1 MMNGILSGSIV
12 TVKEKVILTSVKA
25 VRNTLFG
32 TMATGVKTAAT
43 EQRSGSAL
51 NAAKTMEITAKARG
65 EESVGEKLLRG
76 DTSRRGILVK

>member
-43 EQRSGSAL
+43 EQRDQ
-51 NAAKTMEITAKARG
+51 
-65 EESVGEKLLRG
+65 VLL
-76 DTSRRGILVK
+76 